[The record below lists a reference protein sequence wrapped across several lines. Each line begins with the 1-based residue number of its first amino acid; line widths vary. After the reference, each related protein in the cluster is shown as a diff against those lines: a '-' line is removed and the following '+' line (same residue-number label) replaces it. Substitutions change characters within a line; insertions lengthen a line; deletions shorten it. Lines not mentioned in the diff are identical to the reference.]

1 MSTIFLQLE
10 GALAD
15 ARATQER
22 AAEKLHDTGV
32 ANALAKSEYEL
43 ASEAVRRVEGA
54 LNALHGVAAAPS
66 APVAAPP
73 AEKPRRKE
81 PRQEGPPCPS
91 CGEVGK
97 LSRVMIG
104 SLPFVRCGA
113 CMAEIAQ

>member
-10 GALAD
+10 SALAD

-66 APVAAPP
+66 APVAVPTP
-73 AEKPRRKE
+73 KERKPRV
-81 PRQEGPPCPS
+81 QEGPPCPS
-91 CGEVGK
+91 CGEIGK

-113 CMAEIAQ
+113 CSAEIAQ